1 MVIELHTVPSSAL
14 TPAQTDDVIT
24 LCSEVFRLDYA
35 FYMNLDYERVH
46 VLGYA
51 GSRLVAHA
59 LWLTRRLRIGA
70 GPWLTAA
77 DVEGVATHAD
87 YRGRGYG
94 SAVMRRVQQEIGDFD
109 LGVLSPSRA
118 DWYERLGWVRWQ
130 GPLYILKDDAVL
142 VTPDDCVLVYRT
154 PRSGDL
160 DVQASLTGEWRPF
173 ELW

>member
-1 MVIELHTVPSSAL
+1 MVVELLTVPSSAL
-14 TPAQTDDVIT
+14 TRAQANDVIT
-24 LCSEVFRLDYA
+24 LCSEVFRLDYS

-59 LWLTRRLRIGA
+59 LWLTRRLRIEA
-70 GPWLTAA
+70 GPWLAAA

-94 SAVMRRVQQEIGDFD
+94 LAVMRHVQQEIGDFD
-109 LGVLSPSRA
+109 LGVLSPSHA

-130 GPLYILKDDAVL
+130 GPLYILKDDGVL
-142 VTPDDCVLVYRT
+142 ATPDDCVLVYRT
-154 PRSGDL
+154 PRSGDF
-160 DVQASLTGEWRPF
+160 DVRASLTGEWRPF